1 MSSRRGKMSISSS
14 YIQIWRLFGRLFLL
28 QKALPRIAWSRES
41 SIAVYLLEILC
52 LEFEE
57 IRAMYFI

>member
-1 MSSRRGKMSISSS
+1 MSISSS